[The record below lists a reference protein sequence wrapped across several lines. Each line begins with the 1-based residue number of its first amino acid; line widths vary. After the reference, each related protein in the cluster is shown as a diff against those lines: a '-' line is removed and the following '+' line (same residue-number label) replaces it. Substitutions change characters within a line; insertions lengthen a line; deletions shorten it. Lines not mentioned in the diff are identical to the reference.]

1 MVSIK
6 YCYIVSVASVILM
19 ISTFSWNPQ
28 KSFSRKFAR
37 DVTITGTAIKKR
49 DRTKTFEQQAESR
62 KNAAVIQ
69 DSLCW
74 DAKEEWG
81 KLCSGGFP
89 MAAAQQLLDGEDVNI
104 VQIGAHVG
112 FEKNDPLALGV
123 LRLLDEVAAV
133 VKNEDD
139 KSKTRQRFHWT
150 FVEPSPPNFN
160 RLAENLSNYSAV
172 CDMKGIN
179 AGVIPDT
186 STTINM
192 PFYSLRDTIDPET
205 GYDSLS
211 GKTLPSWITQVSSFR
226 MEPLRFNAGVF
237 RRKGLVFEDY
247 VVVTNV
253 TTLPFSKLMEQV
265 LNGVEG
271 NSKKATIE
279 APLLVLLDT
288 EMLDCDIIKGI
299 SPSSTFIPKYLVFEH
314 KQCDYKGASEYLEN
328 NFGFDLS
335 PPINDNIIGVKL
347 NFTNSSTMA

>member
-1 MVSIK
+1 
-6 YCYIVSVASVILM
+6 
-19 ISTFSWNPQ
+19 
-28 KSFSRKFAR
+28 
-37 DVTITGTAIKKR
+37 
-49 DRTKTFEQQAESR
+49 
-62 KNAAVIQ
+62 
-69 DSLCW
+69 
-74 DAKEEWG
+74 
-81 KLCSGGFP
+81 